1 MRPVS
6 FSSRGVRE
14 GGGLGAWERSGGE
27 RADAGPVPRL
37 LQGNQEAPRG
47 MGQHT
52 RRRVTT
58 RRRAGKPPCPT
69 ASDSVGGRLGSV
81 PQALRVTTCQICVS
95 GGSAGRHAGN
105 TTGHGGASLGTSQAT
120 QEQPA
125 KVPNARRGPRG
136 RSFSCLRLVAR
147 GRPHPAPTAHCP
159 RALLSRSGAGGTM
172 ERRVSASAA
181 QHRATAGRR
190 SPSSPVTLYN
200 RPCGHRWPRGPSA
213 GGPRQ

>member
-6 FSSRGVRE
+6 FSSRGVRA

-37 LQGNQEAPRG
+37 LQGNQEAPRR

-69 ASDSVGGRLGSV
+69 ASDSVGGRQGSV

-120 QEQPA
+120 REQPA

-136 RSFSCLRLVAR
+136 RSFSCLRLGAR
-147 GRPHPAPTAHCP
+147 GPLSPRAFVALRSWRHSGTEGQRLGGPAPSNC
-159 RALLSRSGAGGTM
+159 G
-172 ERRVSASAA
+172 
-181 QHRATAGRR
+181 
-190 SPSSPVTLYN
+190 SPVASSPVTLYP
-200 RPCGHRWPRGPSA
+200 RPCGHRWPRGPYA